1 MRHVPKLGIFYLV
14 NGRIISETADAST
27 VGPSGSILFY
37 PRQHYE
43 LWSQLQK
50 EDHDIGDLDCYA
62 LPRGRISFNVKTNR
76 FQVLADWH
84 ILENTTLIERILRD
98 FGLESADTDFR
109 EDEQYRCSLCN
120 YQL

>member
-1 MRHVPKLGIFYLV
+1 MRSIQKVGIFYLI
-14 NGRIISETADAST
+14 NGRIVFETAAVST
-27 VGPSGSILFY
+27 IEPSGSILFY

-62 LPRGRISFNVKTNR
+62 LPRGRVSFNLKTNR
-76 FQVLADWH
+76 FQVVADPH

-98 FGLESADTDFR
+98 FDLENADTDFR
-109 EDEQYRCSLCN
+109 EDEQYQCSLCN
-120 YQL
+120 NHL